1 MWFWFYCMNKI
12 GEFMCIL
19 DKEDWCVIVNEVKN
33 IFFSIE
39 LGGKIMDIMYGIGRV
54 SVILNG
60 REFNKYWGDFVWI

>member
-1 MWFWFYCMNKI
+1 MNKI

-39 LGGKIMDIMYGIGRV
+39 FGGKIMDIMYGIGRV